1 MNKPT
6 RNKKKKKRSSA
17 FYFLAVAIVTTVAVV
32 LTIKEGNRIK
42 VENELL
48 SYEVW

>member
-1 MNKPT
+1 MNKST
-6 RNKKKKKRSSA
+6 CNKKKKGYSA
-17 FYFLAVAIVTTVAVV
+17 FYFLAVALVTTAAVV
-32 LTIKEGNRIK
+32 LTIKEGHRIK

>member
-1 MNKPT
+1 MNKST
-6 RNKKKKKRSSA
+6 CNKKKKKAVSA
-17 FYFLAVAIVTTVAVV
+17 IYFLTVVLVTAATVI

-42 VENELL
+42 IENELL

>member
-1 MNKPT
+1 MSKST
-6 RNKKKKKRSSA
+6 CNKKRGKGVSA
-17 FYFLAVAIVTTVAVV
+17 IYFFTVVLVTTAAVF

>member
-1 MNKPT
+1 MDKSTNV
-6 RNKKKKKRSSA
+6 KKKKKGCST
-17 FYFLAVAIVTTVAVV
+17 FYFLAAALVTTTAVV

-42 VENELL
+42 AENELL

>member
-1 MNKPT
+1 MSTQKNK
-6 RNKKKKKRSSA
+6 RKKKQSCTA
-17 FYFLAVAIVTTVAVV
+17 LLFVATAIVTAAAVFI
-32 LTIKEGNRIK
+32 TIKEGRRIK

>member
-1 MNKPT
+1 MNKST
-6 RNKKKKKRSSA
+6 CHKKKKKGYPV
-17 FYFLAVAIVTTVAVV
+17 FYFLAVAALTTIAVV
-32 LTIKEGNRIK
+32 VTIKEGNRIK

>member
-1 MNKPT
+1 MNQST
-6 RNKKKKKRSSA
+6 CHKKKKKGISV
-17 FYFLAVAIVTTVAVV
+17 FYFFAVALVTTAAVV

>member
-1 MNKPT
+1 MNQST
-6 RNKKKKKRSSA
+6 CNKKKRKGVSA
-17 FYFLAVAIVTTVAVV
+17 IYFLAIVVVTTAAVF